1 MERSLFKSVCFC
13 AAGVWPVGGNQQW
26 EYSGN
31 DPQSGC
37 GADPQRGKSHPPRP
51 SEGKRI
57 RARLRWAVTPVRSDS
72 PVWLPLSLA
81 LSSFLSHSA
90 VGLLWWFLTTKLCQ
104 SLVLTHTTKAARE
117 KPGSEFKNL
126 ISKAAS
132 HQNPLVCADILH
144 SDRKWR
150 WAVHLQQDLQ
160 QHYSLTSLYQ
170 ESECKAQEFTQTLI
184 ENCWNA
190 HTVHHCGAAAGC
202 ATVYSLWRVT

>member
-57 RARLRWAVTPVRSDS
+57 RARLRWAVPPVRSDS

-132 HQNPLVCADILH
+132 HQNPLVCADILTE
-144 SDRKWR
+144 SGGGLCICSKTFNNIILWPLYIRNLNAR
-150 WAVHLQQDLQ
+150 LR
-160 QHYSLTSLYQ
+160 SLHKPL
-170 ESECKAQEFTQTLI
+170 
-184 ENCWNA
+184 
-190 HTVHHCGAAAGC
+190 
-202 ATVYSLWRVT
+202 